1 MNLFYFAYGSNMATV
16 RLRQRLPA
24 ARCLGR
30 AEAPGFRVVF
40 HKVGFRDGSGKCGLL
55 RAGENDLTQG
65 VLYALHATDIDLLDR
80 IEGVGHGYQ
89 RLTLT
94 VRLPD
99 ARQIEA
105 VSYLAIRLDP
115 ALKPFHW
122 YKQHLLAG
130 ASEHALPE
138 DYLRLLAELESVA
151 DPDSA
156 RHAREMAIHGLSAS
170 A

>member
-1 MNLFYFAYGSNMATV
+1 MKLFYFAYGSNMATA

-40 HKVGFRDGSGKCGLL
+40 YKVGFRDGSGKCGLL
-55 RAGENDLTQG
+55 RAGDNDLTPG
-65 VLYALHATDIDLLDR
+65 VLYALDATDINLLDH
-80 IEGVGHGYQ
+80 IEGVGHGYE
-89 RLTLT
+89 RLRLT

-99 ARQIEA
+99 ARLVEA
-105 VSYLAIRLDP
+105 VSYLAIRLDS
-115 ALKPFHW
+115 ALKPFQW

-130 ASEHALPE
+130 ASEHALPR
-138 DYLRLLAELESVA
+138 DYLRLLTELESVA
-151 DPDSA
+151 DPDNA
-156 RHAREMAIHGLSAS
+156 RHAREMAVHGLTAR